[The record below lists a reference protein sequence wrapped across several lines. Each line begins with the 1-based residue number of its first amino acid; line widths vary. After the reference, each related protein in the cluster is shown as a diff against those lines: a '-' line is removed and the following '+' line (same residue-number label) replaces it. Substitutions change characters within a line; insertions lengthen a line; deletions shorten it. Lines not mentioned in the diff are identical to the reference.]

1 MAEVSVTVS
10 VDDEHIETIG
20 DVAAA
25 LSDRGMHVQ
34 QVLEGIGSI
43 TGSVP
48 EDLRQSLNAVDGVAD
63 VSEALEVKLPP
74 PDSPIQ

>member
-34 QVLEGIGSI
+34 QVLEGTGSI

-48 EDLRQSLNAVDGVAD
+48 ENLRQSLSAVDGVAD
-63 VSEALEVKLPP
+63 VAEALDVQLPP
-74 PDSPIQ
+74 PDSPVQ